1 MADDAS
7 FCPYCGEKL
16 TPAAPVGAPP
26 GAASAN
32 AVSAAAPASEADAA
46 NLPHPAVAA
55 ERLRAEPTRFGS
67 QEPQDEELWS
77 GGFSPRAMA
86 GQMIGAVV
94 ISLAGFVAVALW
106 WNRGIGWAALAIA
119 LAVLWAMFGLTL
131 LYRRGNVH
139 YRLTRFRLFH
149 QHGILS
155 RVTNRIETIDIDDV
169 TVAQTFIERML
180 NIGTIVVTSSDRTDP
195 ALRLVGILHV
205 NEVADLID
213 NTRRAERQR
222 RGLHLEST

>member
-1 MADDAS
+1 M
-7 FCPYCGEKL
+7 
-16 TPAAPVGAPP
+16 
-26 GAASAN
+26 
-32 AVSAAAPASEADAA
+32 
-46 NLPHPAVAA
+46 AA